1 MADSENQFELSTFA
15 REIEAAFDECRP
27 PRLEL
32 GKIANWW
39 PAIHELLRNGK
50 LDTGAYG
57 LSHVRKRFPGVQF
70 VERMSAIFSRLPPAG
85 TQLSFDDDL
94 TKEVQ
99 VVARPGADTVVLL
112 FCGGSPYH
120 LGLPVA
126 LEHRWHGN
134 LNASL
139 IYLRDF
145 QRCSYLRGLTSIG
158 TSREATLA
166 ELRRIIAS
174 IGARRIVCYGTSA
187 GMFGALNY
195 GLELEAEAVLGMSG
209 ATNLTTKFAASSPW
223 EKYGKYA
230 ERPNAALDM
239 RPLYAS
245 ADRPPR
251 VKLVYGQDNWDDR
264 IQAEH
269 MRGLSCVQ
277 LYPLEF
283 CGEHNSIIE
292 AILRGQFEDLLHWLV
307 SPAATDRGT
316 VTKTPRAAWSNLF
329 RRVGLRLSRR
339 AVRSV
344 RSSSLSSKAAQ
355 RVRSSHLLIK
365 AVQRVSSS
373 RPVDKSHAVGPFV
386 AFVEKS

>member
-1 MADSENQFELSTFA
+1 LAIELSTFA

-85 TQLSFDDDL
+85 TQLFFDDDL

-112 FCGGSPYH
+112 FCGGFHH
-120 LGLPVA
+120 LGLPLA

-145 QRCSYLRGLTSIG
+145 QRCYYLRGLTSIG
-158 TSREATLA
+158 TSREGTLA
-166 ELRRIIAS
+166 ELRRVIAS
-174 IGARRIVCYGTSA
+174 IGARRIVCYGMSS
-187 GMFGALNY
+187 GVFGALNY
-195 GLELEAEAVLGMSG
+195 GLALEAEAVLAMSG
-209 ATNLTTKFAASSPW
+209 PTNLTTKFAAYSPW
-223 EKYGKYA
+223 EKYGKYT
-230 ERPNAALDM
+230 ERPNVDLDM

-245 ADRPPR
+245 ANRPPR
-251 VKLVYGQDNWDDR
+251 VKLVYGEDNWDDR
-264 IQAEH
+264 LHAEH
-269 MRGLSCVQ
+269 MSGLPCVE
-277 LYPLEF
+277 LYPLES
-283 CGEHNSIIE
+283 CGEHNSTFE

-316 VTKTPRAAWSNLF
+316 VTKTPRWSNLF
-329 RRVGLRLSRR
+329 RRVGFRL
-339 AVRSV
+339 
-344 RSSSLSSKAAQ
+344 
-355 RVRSSHLLIK
+355 
-365 AVQRVSSS
+365 
-373 RPVDKSHAVGPFV
+373 
-386 AFVEKS
+386 